1 MTDSPPDE
9 ETAPPEPYFDN
20 LVRLLV
26 DLATKVDYHS
36 EAEQVD
42 TAHLLR
48 HVEEDLGV
56 TGIVP
61 PERSDPGAG
70 A

>member
-1 MTDSPPDE
+1 
-9 ETAPPEPYFDN
+9 
-20 LVRLLV
+20 LLV

-61 PERSDPGAG
+61 PERAEPGAST
-70 A
+70 